1 MAQKLFKE
9 GIKSLDDLQNNQD
22 KLNHAQK
29 IGLKYVKDF
38 EQRIPRKEMLEME
51 VSKSHFFNLKTF
63 DFDNLI

>member
-9 GIKSLDDLQNNQD
+9 GIKSLDDLRKNQD

-38 EQRIPRKEMLEME
+38 EERIPRKEMLEME
-51 VSKSHFFNLKTF
+51 VST
-63 DFDNLI
+63 LI